1 MIPGAR
7 ERPERISV
15 RGVLP
20 GASCGMLRGTS
31 LRERFFATPG
41 MTMRLSCGGSARPLS
56 VAGVDAVHDV
66 HGDDDLGRA
75 RADRDGALG
84 LRVRRHGDVLHVEL
98 LRGRCWRRGL
108 FQRVDAGDEGA
119 GEPRVV
125 VCLRAGVVDGR
136 LARLAHVWSGIRDV
150 EGDAA
155 DVGRAGGYAL
165 IEDGADLLDVTDG

>member
-1 MIPGAR
+1 
-7 ERPERISV
+7 
-15 RGVLP
+15 
-20 GASCGMLRGTS
+20 
-31 LRERFFATPG
+31 
-41 MTMRLSCGGSARPLS
+41 S

-165 IEDGADLLDVTDG
+165 IEDGADLLDVTDGHLQDERNEIVVDALEVAAPVVLVDRRDVVGRG